1 MSGFLDK
8 ISSAFF
14 KEVEEP
20 QIDEYSEQER
30 PIAMP
35 NERSIWREQEPS
47 KNRKNNIM
55 AIPGREKTME
65 MVLIK
70 ATGYDDMQVIARHIK
85 EKRVA
90 VVNFED
96 IDKATAQRMVD
107 FLSGAVFALDGV
119 PKKVSG
125 GTFIFSSSIVDMS
138 GQIMEESSAA
148 HYHQSEEEKESP
160 FAWRPGKRRDGSE

>member
-1 MSGFLDK
+1 MSGFFDK

-20 QIDEYSEQER
+20 LTEEYSEQEK

-35 NERSIWREQEPS
+35 NERSLWREQELS
-47 KNRKNNIM
+47 KNKKSNIM

-65 MVLIK
+65 MVLVK
-70 ATGYDDMQVIARHIK
+70 ATSYDDMQIIARHIK

-90 VVNFED
+90 VVNFEE

-125 GTFIFSSSIVDMS
+125 GTFIFSSSMVDLS
-138 GQIMEESSAA
+138 GQIMEESAA
-148 HYHQSEEEKESP
+148 AHQSEEEKENP
-160 FAWRPGKRRDGSE
+160 FSWKLGR